1 MRWKATKWARI
12 REIVASIGERGRTN
26 GEIKRKLCFRRT
38 TEANKEE
45 GTAESKTNSV
55 FAVPPSQNGE
65 KGRRNPR

>member
-1 MRWKATKWARI
+1 MQKATKLAENL
-12 REIVASIGERGRTN
+12 EIVASIGKRGRIN

-38 TEANKEE
+38 TEANEEE